1 MENLQKTQP
10 WEENQTQRR
19 LFIVIEVTRWLILQP
34 ATTGGAIVSGFQT
47 RSSAHKGLFN
57 SSDIHG
63 SYYCCYCFC
72 RMFLVECQLHFKYGK
87 SLGNLNLLHKTGI
100 SVKKEQFCKLEQR
113 VLDPRLRKDV
123 NIGLRRK
130 WLAFQRQFHS
140 STVNYPQICAVFIKV
155 LL

>member
-1 MENLQKTQP
+1 
-10 WEENQTQRR
+10 
-19 LFIVIEVTRWLILQP
+19 
-34 ATTGGAIVSGFQT
+34 
-47 RSSAHKGLFN
+47 
-57 SSDIHG
+57 
-63 SYYCCYCFC
+63 
-72 RMFLVECQLHFKYGK
+72 MFLVECQLHFKYGK

-100 SVKKEQFCKLEQR
+100 SVKKEQLGKLGHR

-130 WLAFQRQFHS
+130 WLAFQRLFHS